1 MYRIKIESQDLRNKT
16 EGPQKA
22 LDWSQLNVTNTKG
35 KTLENVK
42 SVTLKIKAGEFAIVE
57 IERYVLKEDKD
68 FPSECVWTE
77 AKDSITTNK
86 ISFPVQYVLIETTNP
101 FVNKPTKGN
110 DDAIHKKRT
119 TRNVRSQNRSP
130 RRRNLLSNKE

>member
-1 MYRIKIESQDLRNKT
+1 MYRIKIESQDFRNKA

-35 KTLENVK
+35 ETLENVK
-42 SVTLKIKAGEFAIVE
+42 SVTLKIKAGELAIVE

-68 FPSECVWTE
+68 FPPECVWTE

-86 ISFPVQYVLIETTNP
+86 ISFPVQYVLIETANP
-101 FVNKPTKGN
+101 FVNKPMKGN
-110 DDAIHKKRT
+110 NNAVHKKRT
-119 TRNVRSQNRSP
+119 TRNVRSQNRNTC
-130 RRRNLLSNKE
+130 RRNLLSNEE